1 MFCWNALAGDLTEKQ
16 KKIFRENKFYHG
28 YTIPEP
34 KEMVRKLMQQL
45 TFSSTR
51 SLFSWLQHYN
61 FHCCR
66 RKVEPRSTSV
76 YYLVFLCCSVCRG
89 CKQSN
94 LILFQDPLESKFKLP
109 STAMNFMKVC
119 GYTLR

>member
-51 SLFSWLQHYN
+51 SLFLMAAALQL
-61 FHCCR
+61 
-66 RKVEPRSTSV
+66 SV
-76 YYLVFLCCSVCRG
+76 L
-89 CKQSN
+89 
-94 LILFQDPLESKFKLP
+94 
-109 STAMNFMKVC
+109 
-119 GYTLR
+119 